1 MADVRKI
8 AFDVISR
15 VLYEDAYSAIALNSA
30 VKENQLSPLDA
41 SFLSALVYG
50 VLERKLTLEYIIRQY
65 SSLRIKKIEKKTLIV
80 LYLGVYQLI
89 YMDKVPDSA
98 AVNESVK
105 LCKKLRLFKSA
116 GFVNAVLR
124 NLVRADKQYQMPD
137 QADRVKYLSVRYSC
151 PETLVSEWLSEYG
164 DSNTETILSG
174 FLGRPPVT
182 VRVNTLKTTKTALSA
197 SLKKQGIEVED
208 ISYLENSLH
217 LSHTGSL
224 ERIPEFKEG
233 HFFVEDA
240 ASQLCAEMLGAQEE
254 ERICDVCAAPGGKSF
269 YSAVRMK
276 NRGAVY
282 SYDVHAH
289 KLRLIEEGARRLGI
303 DIIRTSVR
311 DAAEN
316 RNPLPE
322 CQRILCDVPCSGLG
336 ILRRK
341 PEIRYKTDTNIDI
354 LPKLQYSILCMS
366 ASFLPISGILV
377 YSTCTL
383 RARENSE
390 IVDRFLREHPDFAP
404 EPLDLPQGIEHQIP
418 EGDHCLT
425 MLPGVYHTDGF
436 FIAKLRRIRH
446 DD

>member
-197 SLKKQGIEVED
+197 
-208 ISYLENSLH
+208 
-217 LSHTGSL
+217 
-224 ERIPEFKEG
+224 
-233 HFFVEDA
+233 
-240 ASQLCAEMLGAQEE
+240 
-254 ERICDVCAAPGGKSF
+254 
-269 YSAVRMK
+269 
-276 NRGAVY
+276 
-282 SYDVHAH
+282 
-289 KLRLIEEGARRLGI
+289 
-303 DIIRTSVR
+303 
-311 DAAEN
+311 
-316 RNPLPE
+316 
-322 CQRILCDVPCSGLG
+322 
-336 ILRRK
+336 
-341 PEIRYKTDTNIDI
+341 
-354 LPKLQYSILCMS
+354 
-366 ASFLPISGILV
+366 
-377 YSTCTL
+377 
-383 RARENSE
+383 
-390 IVDRFLREHPDFAP
+390 
-404 EPLDLPQGIEHQIP
+404 
-418 EGDHCLT
+418 
-425 MLPGVYHTDGF
+425 
-436 FIAKLRRIRH
+436 
-446 DD
+446 